1 MCVKCGVG
9 TVVMSGGHTV
19 RVPGV
24 RARRRRPGRGQ
35 AMVEFA
41 LVAPLF
47 FLLLFAFIEY
57 ALISTSIAAFNFAA
71 KDGARIGSLLGRTD
85 GTVDTQILTAVT
97 QHVAGIVMAQPI
109 TLEIYRSDAAGDY
122 VLPGNSAAVEDSYS
136 FSSSSWTAQNWL
148 PNLRD
153 DTLINADYLGV
164 KITYQYTYL
173 SAFVSGGNSA
183 LQLTANAVERIEPQ
197 DFQSRRS
204 PPSRP
209 FVALTM
215 PEGVPMLASSF
226 AAGLPG
232 AVPLA
237 QAVPDIWTRVWMDV
251 WMCVPC
257 AGGGV

>member
-19 RVPGV
+19 RAL
-24 RARRRRPGRGQ
+24 RRLARRRPSRGQ

-47 FLLLFAFIEY
+47 FLLLFGFIEY

-85 GTVDTQILTAVT
+85 GTVDTQILNSVN
-97 QHVAGIVMAQPI
+97 QHVAGIVMAKPV
-109 TLEIYRSDAAGDY
+109 TLEIYKSDAAGDY
-122 VLPGNSAAVEDSYS
+122 LLPGNTTAIEDSYS

-148 PNLRD
+148 PSLRD

-173 SAFVSGGNSA
+173 SAFVSGGNST
-183 LQLTANAVERIEPQ
+183 LQLTASAVERIEPQ

-209 FVALTM
+209 FVALAA
-215 PEGVPMLASSF
+215 PEGVPALGGGF
-226 AAGLPG
+226 GGLPG
-232 AVPLA
+232 AALLA
-237 QAVPDIWTRVWMDV
+237 QAVPDMWASMWTDV

-257 AGGGV
+257 AGGCV